1 MNFIESLI
9 QNPYFQNIFSGAIG
23 GLIVWV
29 VQNIS
34 DRKRKNK
41 EDLEKSIVGKKNLK
55 ILSQDFYISMNLE
68 KLQLKN

>member
-34 DRKRKNK
+34 DRKRKT
-41 EDLEKSIVGKKNLK
+41 KKIWKN
-55 ILSQDFYISMNLE
+55 
-68 KLQLKN
+68 QLLARRI